1 MPRRL
6 FWIPLLSIAFISA
19 CVSSPNRVPEFQA
32 GVPAASSTKKPT
44 TTLPPSPTTPAALS
58 AEQIEIKKLNVLRR
72 IYELTDDMLVYC
84 AAVPRPQRMAHQQ
97 LVKQFWTSYP
107 HYRQLLLAS
116 PDYPQIQAE
125 VQSTPNKYQYS
136 PEVYQKEC
144 QYYQDVLREWMKDP
158 KDIENYLSI
167 LNATP

>member
-1 MPRRL
+1 
-6 FWIPLLSIAFISA
+6 
-19 CVSSPNRVPEFQA
+19 
-32 GVPAASSTKKPT
+32 
-44 TTLPPSPTTPAALS
+44 
-58 AEQIEIKKLNVLRR
+58 
-72 IYELTDDMLVYC
+72 
-84 AAVPRPQRMAHQQ
+84 MAHQQ

-116 PDYPQIQAE
+116 PYYPQIQAE